1 MTKSEIKEILKEM
14 ITPYNKEIINSILL
28 RLEQK
33 TEEEIEK
40 ISASIGNDRDSI
52 RKAILQKIKQ
62 PLCSKKEFKHINEM
76 FTYGISG
83 NTIHLHMPINLKNM
97 IDENG
102 RNKIRDMVYLSFL
115 EAIGEIR
122 RLSKEGG
129 AEFSKID
136 TIYMISPL
144 VVPEMKFLKELSF
157 KTKMYSKGQLKS
169 FEFVL
174 KNPEAIL
181 AINIFGTSFNVG
193 VAKISLDVMKSE
205 EWGKMLDEAI
215 QQLRK
220 LVELGELGEEK

>member
-1 MTKSEIKEILKEM
+1 
-14 ITPYNKEIINSILL
+14 
-28 RLEQK
+28 
-33 TEEEIEK
+33 
-40 ISASIGNDRDSI
+40 
-52 RKAILQKIKQ
+52 
-62 PLCSKKEFKHINEM
+62 M

-83 NTIHLHMPINLKNM
+83 NTIHLHMLINLKNM
-97 IDENG
+97 IDENS
-102 RNKIRDMVYLSFL
+102 RNKTRDMVCLRFL
-115 EAIGEIR
+115 EAIREIR
-122 RLSKEGG
+122 KLSKEGV

-144 VVPEMKFLKELSF
+144 VVLEMNFLKELSF
-157 KTKMYSKGQLKS
+157 KTKMYTKKQLKS

-174 KNPEAIL
+174 KNPEAIR